1 MAMLLQGF
9 TAWWCIYV
17 PEEYGFG
24 YIKTL
29 AENFYGVEDV
39 ELIKAVG
46 LDIYE
51 ADASAIINE
60 ALAQIEKIS

>member
-1 MAMLLQGF
+1 MWFVFAISKKN
-9 TAWWCIYV
+9 W
-17 PEEYGFG
+17 
-24 YIKTL
+24 K
-29 AENFYGVEDV
+29 NFYGVEDV

-51 ADASAIINE
+51 VDASAIINE

>member
-1 MAMLLQGF
+1 MWFVFAISKKNWIFLILS
-9 TAWWCIYV
+9 
-17 PEEYGFG
+17 GFG

-51 ADASAIINE
+51 VDASAIINE